1 MAPPPALPPPP
12 PALSPRRGGSGER
25 APTTLDLGVGGLL
38 GAQLIVLAVS
48 VPIALFYA
56 IVLSKPFLVCL
67 VYSEAIGNS
76 MFWLNW
82 ALHRVRRLPAL
93 CWRTTAVALGL
104 GGVAGIALGRL
115 FEVRR
120 LDRALLEPGILGPPL
135 AGAFVFGAITAYYF
149 HARAVVAE
157 GRARLRE
164 EMLQRA
170 EREQRLTEAELKL
183 LQAQIEPHFLFNTL
197 SNVLHLV
204 DADPPGAKRMLAN
217 LTSYLRAS
225 LHRTRAGATTL
236 GEELDLVR
244 AYLEIQTERMG
255 ARLAYRIDCPAE
267 LRGLSLP
274 PLLVQPL
281 VENAVRHGL
290 EPRPGGGEVRVR
302 AGREEGALLLEVR
315 DDGAG
320 ISDQGRSGVGLANV
334 RARVRA
340 VSQGRGS
347 MVIQAVEPHGL
358 SVRIALPLPGDRLAA
373 GGSAG

>member
-1 MAPPPALPPPP
+1 MNRDEPLTAPETSRQP
-12 PALSPRRGGSGER
+12 GQ
-25 APTTLDLGVGGLL
+25 PTDLDLGVGGVAR
-38 GAQLIVLAVS
+38 AQLVVLAAGAV
-48 VPIALFYA
+48 VGIFYA
-56 IVLSKPFLVCL
+56 IVQSKPLLLCL

-82 ALHRVRRLPAL
+82 ALHRLRGLSAI
-93 CWRTTAVALGL
+93 CWKTTAVALGL
-104 GGVAGIALGRL
+104 GGVAGVALGRL
-115 FEVRR
+115 WEVRG
-120 LDRALLEPGILGPPL
+120 LDRSILEPGVLGPPL
-135 AGAFVFGAITAYYF
+135 AGALVFGAIMAYTF

-157 GRARLRE
+157 GQARLRE

-170 EREQRLTEAELKL
+170 LHEQRLTEAELKL

-204 DADPPGAKRMLAN
+204 DANPHGAKRMLVN

-225 LHRTRAGATTL
+225 LHRTRAGATTV

-255 ARLAYRIDCPAE
+255 ARLAYRIDCPPE
-267 LRGLSLP
+267 LCDLALP

-290 EPRPGGGEVRVR
+290 EPRPGGGEVRIRV
-302 AGREEGALLLEVR
+302 GQEEDALLLEVR
-315 DDGAG
+315 DTGAG
-320 ISDQGRSGVGLANV
+320 LATHGRSGVGLANV

-347 MVIQAVEPHGL
+347 MVIQPVAPHGL
-358 SVRIALPLPGDRLAA
+358 SVRITLPLPGAVPGDAARLAA
-373 GGSAG
+373 DRGAA